1 MKAAVSTVCIREDDV
16 KRLYF
21 KGKEFTRNM
30 RREHISAFAASS
42 AFFLFLSF
50 IPLLMLLSALITYTP
65 LTREDLREGVA
76 SVVPG
81 AVEGFMNAVIEDV
94 YEKAQALLP
103 VASVI
108 LLWTAG
114 KGVLSIVQGLN
125 SINQVE
131 EHRGFFAV
139 RLMAMF
145 YTIVLLL
152 VIMAGLGVLSF
163 GDLLERVIE
172 AQIPEFYEGISFLF
186 PFRFLAFW
194 VVLTVI
200 FSLIYAYLPNKKMKL
215 LRQIPGACFTAV
227 AWGVFSFG
235 FSVYLEYSNTFDVYG
250 SLTILIV
257 LMMWLY
263 FCMYIVFVGAY
274 MNRYFST

>member
-1 MKAAVSTVCIREDDV
+1 MRKLYGRIREFA
-16 KRLYF
+16 K
-21 KGKEFTRNM
+21 NM

-65 LTREDLREGVA
+65 LTQEDLREGVV

-81 AVEGFMNAVIEDV
+81 AVRGFMNAVIADV
-94 YEKAQALLP
+94 YAKAQALLP
-103 VASVI
+103 IASVV

-125 SINQVE
+125 FINQVE
-131 EHRGFFAV
+131 EHRGFFV
-139 RLMAMF
+139 IRLMAMF
-145 YTIVLLL
+145 YTIVLLV
-152 VIMAGLGVLSF
+152 VIVSGLGILSF
-163 GDLLERVIE
+163 GDLLESVMKARVPGIYE
-172 AQIPEFYEGISFLF
+172 AVSFLF
-186 PFRFLAFW
+186 PFRFLVFW
-194 VVLTVI
+194 AILTLL
-200 FSLIYAYLPNKKMKL
+200 FCLIYAYLPDKKLKIRGQL
-215 LRQIPGACFTAV
+215 PGACFTAV

-235 FSVYLEYSNTFDVYG
+235 FSVYLEYGNSFDVYG
-250 SLTILIV
+250 SLAILIV
-257 LMMWLY
+257 LMIWLY